1 MLKIK
6 QIWNRR
12 FRSSK
17 VPQITLLFWLTKLV
31 STGLGESVSDYSVRH
46 LSRNLI
52 LGSIFTLVWSSIF
65 FFGFLYLTMRAHRY
79 LASPYWLTVALLA
92 VFGTFISD
100 AMRVG
105 LGISLAFATLF
116 WFIALL
122 ISLLAMRWITGS
134 LSIHQIKTGKAEF
147 LYWIAVGISFVMG
160 TSLGDYLA
168 NAKSLGELGLAW
180 GHFPQEFY
188 YSFLLRSF
196 SFIDF
201 LPIPGLMEC
210 WKSQVFGLLIS

>member
-1 MLKIK
+1 
-6 QIWNRR
+6 
-12 FRSSK
+12 
-17 VPQITLLFWLTKLV
+17 
-31 STGLGESVSDYSVRH
+31 VSDYSVRH